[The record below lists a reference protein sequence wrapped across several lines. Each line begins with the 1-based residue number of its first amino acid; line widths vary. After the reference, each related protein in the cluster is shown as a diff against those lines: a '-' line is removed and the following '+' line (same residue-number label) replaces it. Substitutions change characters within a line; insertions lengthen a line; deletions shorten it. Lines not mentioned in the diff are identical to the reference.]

1 MARGRLLL
9 VATGF
14 KVASQAACREFTL
27 GKRKG
32 KKANIVIKQNGKTM
46 DASVPPVFVV
56 VL

>member
-1 MARGRLLL
+1 MARGRLPL

-46 DASVPPVFVV
+46 DASVPPVFIV